1 MWCSAG
7 PESSYAPRMTE
18 PHVEL
23 PYTTLPTLSDGERIA
38 RARAFR
44 EHMEARRTCRMFADT
59 PVPREV
65 IEEAVL
71 AAGTAPS
78 GANHPPWHFAIVS
91 TPELKHRIRLGAEDE
106 EQAFYSGK
114 AGAEWLE
121 ALAPLGTDE
130 NKPYLDVAPWLIV
143 VFGQRRGGI
152 EPGDDKQNYYV
163 TESVGI
169 ACGLLLAALHS
180 AGLATLTHT
189 PSPMGFLRDV
199 CGRPAGEKAL
209 MVIVAGL
216 PADNATIPL
225 HATRKKPLEQIASWL

>member
-1 MWCSAG
+1 MASRRLA
-7 PESSYAPRMTE
+7 SRYAPRMTE
-18 PHVEL
+18 PYVSL
-23 PYTTLPTLSDGERIA
+23 PFTALPALSDDERIA

-44 EHMEARRTCRMFADT
+44 EQIETRRTCRMFAAT

-78 GANHPPWHFAIVS
+78 GANHQPWHFAIVS
-91 TPELKHRIRLGAEDE
+91 SPDFKHRIRMGAEEE
-106 EQAFYSGK
+106 EQAFYAGK
-114 AGAEWLE
+114 AGEEWLE

-130 NKPYLDVAPWLIV
+130 HKDYLDVAPWLIV

-152 EPGDDKQNYYV
+152 DPGDDKQNYYV

-169 ACGLLLAALHS
+169 ACGFLLAALHA

-189 PSPMGFLRDV
+189 PSPMGFLRTL
-199 CGRPAGEKAL
+199 CGRPASEKPL

-216 PADNATIPL
+216 PAGNATIPL